1 MKFINMAA
9 VAFAIVPATLAGA
22 FECSHVLARSKC
34 FEAVASSVSK
44 TGGGGVSVGGVYIGN
59 RNPEDCPKLKDACAT
74 MYNETNGKK
83 GYQAPDPTANPPE
96 PGDEMVDQ
104 KCGSVAVPSNNLTI
118 GSFTN
123 TNTQG
128 KTATHWE
135 LSATDENDGKNEFSG
150 TF

>member
-1 MKFINMAA
+1 MKFLNMAA
-9 VAFAIVPATLAGA
+9 VALAVVPATFAGA

-34 FEAVASSVSK
+34 FEAVASSVNKS
-44 TGGGGVSVGGVYIGN
+44 GGGVSVGGVYVGN

-74 MYNETNGKK
+74 MYNDTNGKK
-83 GYQAPDPTANPPE
+83 GYQAPNPNATPPE
-96 PGDEMVDQ
+96 PGDELVDQ
-104 KCGSVAVPSNNLTI
+104 KCGSVAVPSNNITI

-128 KTATHWE
+128 KTATNWE
-135 LSATDENDGKNEFSG
+135 LTATDENGKTNEFSG